1 MCAVCGV
8 RCAVCGAQVELEVL
22 MRDWDVEGRGYLT
35 FDSFVSII
43 AHVMKEEELDEQIE
57 R

>member
-1 MCAVCGV
+1 MLCWCVCCV
-8 RCAVCGAQVELEVL
+8 QVELEVL
-22 MRDWDVEGRGYLT
+22 LRDWDVEGRGHLV
-35 FDSFVSII
+35 FDAFVSIV